1 MLALALPVIIA
12 EIGWI
17 TMGIV
22 DTIIVGPLGPAALG
36 AVGTGS
42 TLFFTVMVLGMG
54 TLFALDAFVAQS
66 FGAGRI
72 DECHRWLFAGLQL
85 AGVMSVVLV
94 AIALAGVALL
104 PRAGLH
110 PEVLAFLQ
118 PYLHALAV
126 VGAAASGVHRLQA
139 LSAGD
144 ERRRAGDGRGAHGE
158 HHQRR
163 RQLAAG
169 LRQLGLPAMGVVGS
183 AYATLG
189 ARMYLA
195 LFLLRRRSCVAS
207 GAVPPASTTCRF
219 VSTCRG
225 SGRSHGWACRR
236 RCR

>member
-72 DECHRWLFAGLQL
+72 DDCHRWLFAGLQL

-94 AIALAGVALL
+94 LIAI
-104 PRAGLH
+104 
-110 PEVLAFLQ
+110 F
-118 PYLHALAV
+118 
-126 VGAAASGVHRLQA
+126 
-139 LSAGD
+139 
-144 ERRRAGDGRGAHGE
+144 RRRAAAACRPPSRGARVSAAVPEGTCCG
-158 HHQRR
+158 RR
-163 RQLAAG
+163 R
-169 LRQLGLPAMGVVGS
+169 RFWCSPS
-183 AYATLG
+183 
-189 ARMYLA
+189 
-195 LFLLRRRSCVAS
+195 S
-207 GAVPPASTTCRF
+207 GAIS
-219 VSTCRG
+219 
-225 SGRSHGWACRR
+225 RR
-236 RCR
+236 